1 MNEGE
6 SVVADLWNRKLVLV
20 GEKEER
26 RCRGVFRC
34 GELHGVY
41 GYVAI
46 VYSFVLNSDWWYF
59 RSKILQSY
67 FNVLACKCFCG
78 TEFVVHK
85 MFLLILL
92 VLHISSS
99 MSNPTLIYEINTP
112 IFR

>member
-46 VYSFVLNSDWWYF
+46 FYSFVLNSDWWYF

-67 FNVLACKCFCG
+67 FNVLACNCLSSDHLHFAIL
-78 TEFVVHK
+78 H
-85 MFLLILL
+85 FLKFIVYMCDMWQKRIQWLRLRI
-92 VLHISSS
+92 
-99 MSNPTLIYEINTP
+99 
-112 IFR
+112 